1 MTYDDTK
8 SPVLKYFCRLKY
20 LFFSVSA
27 PSRRVEVVE
36 GSKAELPCR
45 IISDLREEESPKLV
59 LWFYNQSFTPFY
71 T

>member
-1 MTYDDTK
+1 M
-8 SPVLKYFCRLKY
+8 
-20 LFFSVSA
+20 
-27 PSRRVEVVE
+27 E

>member
-1 MTYDDTK
+1 M
-8 SPVLKYFCRLKY
+8 
-20 LFFSVSA
+20 
-27 PSRRVEVVE
+27 EVVE